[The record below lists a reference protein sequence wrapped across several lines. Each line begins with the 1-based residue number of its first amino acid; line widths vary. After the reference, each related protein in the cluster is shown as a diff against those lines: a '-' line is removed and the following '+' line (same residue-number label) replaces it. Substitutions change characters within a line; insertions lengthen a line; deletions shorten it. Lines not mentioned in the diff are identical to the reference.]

1 MSGVPGRAPLVAMR
15 AGAHTFWH
23 LRKRTARLTLLALVA
38 ACSLCATAQAAEL
51 PAPAT
56 DAAAQLGQ
64 AAATAPATVADTT
77 AAAQSAVRQSAATTA
92 GPAQPA
98 VEQVAKTAGT
108 VAGPAQPAV
117 EATVRSIQR
126 GPAPSAS
133 TGDDHQAAPPAA
145 TAPRRDGDGGP
156 ANRSGRNEPKS
167 PSATGT
173 KRGAAA
179 AADAPRSGSHTAAH
193 PSPASAST
201 PSAAASHLAGAGSED
216 VPTSPNDG
224 STPNG
229 VSTASP
235 FSSGFGLGGVAL
247 LAAAFILAAPAIKR
261 RLRVDGA
268 LFRPTLFVAVLERPG

>member
-1 MSGVPGRAPLVAMR
+1 MR
-15 AGAHTFWH
+15 AGAHTIWH

-38 ACSLCATAQAAEL
+38 ACSLCATAQATEL
-51 PAPAT
+51 SVAAT
-56 DAAAQLGQ
+56 DAAAQFGQ

-98 VEQVAKTAGT
+98 VEQVANTAGV

-117 EATVRSIQR
+117 EATVRSVQ
-126 GPAPSAS
+126 GAPAPSAS
-133 TGDDHQAAPPAA
+133 TGDDHQVA

-179 AADAPRSGSHTAAH
+179 AADAPRSASHTAAH

-268 LFRPTLFVAVLERPG
+268 FFRPTLFVAVLERPG

>member
-1 MSGVPGRAPLVAMR
+1 VQAVTRRPWREPFLTMR
-15 AGAHTFWH
+15 AGAHTIWH

-38 ACSLCATAQAAEL
+38 ACSLSATAQAAEL

-98 VEQVAKTAGT
+98 VEQVANTAGV

-117 EATVRSIQR
+117 EATVRGVQ
-126 GPAPSAS
+126 GAPAPSAS
-133 TGDDHQAAPPAA
+133 TGDEHQAAPPAA

-179 AADAPRSGSHTAAH
+179 AADAPRSASHTAAH
-193 PSPASAST
+193 PSPASA
-201 PSAAASHLAGAGSED
+201 HLAGAGSQD

-224 STPNG
+224 SAPNG
-229 VSTASP
+229 ASTASS
-235 FSSGFGLGGVAL
+235 FSPGFGLGGIAL
-247 LAAAFILAAPAIKR
+247 LAAAFILAGPAIKR

-268 LFRPTLFVAVLERPG
+268 FFRPTLFVAVLERPG